1 VKGFFLFTVIS
12 LGLIGAAAWVLGL
25 YFDAP
30 GEARAIWTT
39 AIVAWVIQL
48 FTFVIAKQSVGT
60 NVIAGWGIGAV
71 LRMVSLGA
79 YALVIVKAF
88 DMPPTAPL
96 FLFVF
101 FFVTMLAE
109 PLLLSV

>member
-1 VKGFFLFTVIS
+1 MKAFWLFAVIS
-12 LGLIGAAAWVLGL
+12 LGLIGAAAWILAL

-30 GEARAIWTT
+30 GESRAIWIT
-39 AIVAWVIQL
+39 ATVAWVIQL
-48 FTFVIAKQSVGT
+48 FTFGIAKLSAKT
-60 NVIAGWGIGAV
+60 NVIAGWGVGAV
-71 LRMVSLGA
+71 MRMVSLGV
-79 YALVIVKAF
+79 YALVIVKTF
-88 DMPPTAPL
+88 GMPPTAPL